1 MSSTTTQQQG
11 CFEAEA
17 YHSYITGLTALGCRV
32 PIVPGIL
39 MFKTKASF
47 VTMARLCDVKV
58 PSSWTLALDGK
69 EAKDAL
75 ITGQNLVLLSYHII
89 CYEMIVNNTM

>member
-1 MSSTTTQQQG
+1 MK
-11 CFEAEA
+11 
-17 YHSYITGLTALGCRV
+17 ALGCRV
-32 PIVPGIL
+32 PVVPGIL

-58 PSSWTLALDGK
+58 PAEWTAALDVK

-75 ITGQNLVLLSYHII
+75 VIGQKLVRLSI
-89 CYEMIVNNTM
+89 